1 MVELGH
7 HQTQSKL
14 EIAVERET
22 LVFEHKV
29 HMPPPGHYG
38 YMQQRSPGL
47 VGAIRIDLTRLHETW
62 MEVLFPRQLD
72 PGQVLG
78 KWEPETSA
86 QTLGYY
92 LWGLLGLPLVI
103 VGYPLLL
110 IGYMTRFYSI
120 QVDSAAT
127 RLGVIG
133 IVLLSVVVW
142 GVLSAAASFQFGVS
156 GEFSLVEGVVAVV
169 AASVVATVSAAL
181 AFLFSRIDGRATSI
195 LLAYPAGMTAM
206 FLPPVVAALFE
217 PTLQQAIFPAS
228 EDLAI
233 EILDGPLSTVGLAG
247 IIRDQFTLEGAGY
260 VLMWLALSVPLGWLF
275 GGLVAFANFIRPQR
289 E

>member
-1 MVELGH
+1 
-7 HQTQSKL
+7 
-14 EIAVERET
+14 
-22 LVFEHKV
+22 
-29 HMPPPGHYG
+29 
-38 YMQQRSPGL
+38 MQQRSPGL

-86 QTLGYY
+86 QRLGYY

-110 IGYMTRFYSI
+110 IGYMTRFYAI
-120 QVDSAAT
+120 KVDSAAT
-127 RLGVIG
+127 RLGIIG
-133 IVLLSVVVW
+133 VVLISVVVW
-142 GVLSAAASFQFGVS
+142 GVLSAAASFQFGNA
-156 GEFSLVEGVVAVV
+156 GQFSLAAEGFYAVV

-181 AFLFSRIDGRATSI
+181 AIFFGRIGGRATSI

-206 FLPPVVAALFE
+206 FLPPVVAALYS
-217 PTLQQAIFPAS
+217 PTLAGIIFPAS

-233 EILDGPLSTVGLAG
+233 SILDGVLFIGG
-247 IIRDQFTLEGAGY
+247 INDILRERFALEGAGY
-260 VLMWLALSVPLGWLF
+260 ALMWMALAIPLGWLF
-275 GGLVAFANFIRPQR
+275 GGLVAFANFIRPQS